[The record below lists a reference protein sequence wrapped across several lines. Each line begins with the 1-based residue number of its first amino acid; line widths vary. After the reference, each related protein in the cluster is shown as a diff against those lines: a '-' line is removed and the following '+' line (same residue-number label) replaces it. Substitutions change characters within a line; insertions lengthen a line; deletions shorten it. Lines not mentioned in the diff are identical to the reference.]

1 LGDDSFFTSDMVC
14 SDEDDDDSLQDT
26 ACSSAAGP
34 KVWKKGILCLVLF
47 FFLRIMCLVLACFI
61 NSITNIA
68 FL

>member
-1 LGDDSFFTSDMVC
+1 LGDESFFTSDMVC

-47 FFLRIMCLVLACFI
+47 YFCELCA
-61 NSITNIA
+61 
-68 FL
+68 